1 MGTQSRI
8 SVGDYHIIRTL
19 GTGATGKVKLAR
31 HPHTDELVALKI
43 IRKDLLHRKR
53 FLYEKIRREIAV
65 MKLLAGN
72 CLAVEQSLEKR
83 ADLLPGPL
91 PDGHIGVMKLLDV
104 YDTENSFVLVLEYC
118 DGGELFDLLIENGY
132 LLEPQVLDL
141 FQQLVYALEF
151 CHARG
156 ICHRD
161 LKPENVLLMSDGRVK
176 LADFGM
182 ATVLTPE
189 DLLETFCGSPQYCAP
204 EVIGGQ
210 AYEGAP
216 ADVWSLG
223 VVLYAMTT
231 GGVPFDDDNL
241 HRLMAKANSGAFYI
255 PEPVPE
261 DLANVIR
268 SMLKIDPKERA
279 TLEEIKQSKWFQSQP
294 CRADIYREG
303 LDGNV
308 GDYMAEHDGA
318 IAEPDK
324 EVVKYLRDLGLGEAK
339 IIRRRL
345 TAGGKCI
352 EREFY
357 LQLLHLC
364 RESLSFQVADDMP
377 PSPRLEVSAG
387 LPGGDGQQR
396 EGERLSG
403 SDGLVAQQKGE
414 LQVRKVRV
422 DGSFAKVMSP
432 PSWVEQATE
441 ASEARAEGVPNV
453 ISVLQVGSPA
463 GFSGMDPIQSISSG

>member
-8 SVGDYHIIRTL
+8 SVGDYHIIKTL
-19 GTGATGKVKLAR
+19 GSGATGKVKLAR

-53 FLYEKIRREIAV
+53 FLYEKVRREIAV
-65 MKLLAGN
+65 MKLLAGS
-72 CLAVEQSLEKR
+72 CMVVEQSLEKR
-83 ADLLPGPL
+83 ADLLPGSL

-118 DGGELFDLLIENGY
+118 DGGELFDLLVENGY
-132 LLEPQVLDL
+132 LPEPQVLDL

-161 LKPENVLLMSDGRVK
+161 LKPENVLLMSDGRLK

-182 ATVLTPE
+182 ASILTPE
-189 DLLETFCGSPQYCAP
+189 DLLETSCGSPQYCAP

-241 HRLMAKANSGAFYI
+241 HRLMAKVNSGAFYI

-261 DLANVIR
+261 DLADVIR
-268 SMLKIDPKERA
+268 SMLRIDPKERA
-279 TLEEIKQSKWFQSQP
+279 TLEEIKKSKWFESQP

-303 LDGNV
+303 VDGNV
-308 GDYMAEHDGA
+308 GWRKIAHDRA

-345 TAGGKCI
+345 TEAGNCI

-357 LQLLHLC
+357 CQLLHLC
-364 RESLSFQVADDMP
+364 GDSLSFQVADDMP
-377 PSPRLEVSAG
+377 PSPTPEMSAG
-387 LPGGDGQQR
+387 AACGDEGR
-396 EGERLSG
+396 AEGEILG
-403 SDGLVAQQKGE
+403 GGE
-414 LQVRKVRV
+414 RFVGERMGEMQIGNNRV
-422 DGSFAKVMSP
+422 DRSFAKVMSP
-432 PSWVEQATE
+432 PSWFQRLTE
-441 ASEARAEGVPNV
+441 AMTVERVPNV
-453 ISVLQVGSPA
+453 IQVLQVDSPTGFA
-463 GFSGMDPIQSISSG
+463 GVDAIQSISSG